1 LPCYDQFFFHN
12 LALVLV
18 KNANF
23 FAIFFGEN
31 ILKIITLV
39 PGPDLFTSGLFLG
52 LKLGLPVGLGGVLV
66 MRVVLTLGDER
77 KDFNAPG

>member
-1 LPCYDQFFFHN
+1 MIFWSKNVIFRLKTSTIFCLVMINFFHN

-39 PGPDLFTSGLFLG
+39 PGHDLFTSG
-52 LKLGLPVGLGGVLV
+52 
-66 MRVVLTLGDER
+66 DESGPDIR
-77 KDFNAPG
+77 